1 MNTSSRLGSLFLALL
16 ALAPCA
22 AEVVVSPPDWKPA
35 GPVALDQPLVKTF
48 TITNNDAKQVTII
61 SFAGARKAQIQLER
75 TVLPPHSETTMTVSI
90 PYHPVDDA
98 STILKGEVMLLL
110 DSEQDSVKVPFLMTM
125 AALEP
130 AEDLLPQR
138 ARYQPSAQD
147 HPVEVHF
154 FYDGTCGKCETFLK
168 TVVIPCQNH
177 FAKAPVTFELR
188 SYRDQDVLSQLEEH
202 KARYGVTEQASTFFF
217 CGRHAY
223 VGNDAIEEHL
233 YEVIEAELK
242 QPTKAPEIQG
252 PVLPSPEGAPPA
264 PAPQQDGQR
273 RLLEEFRKYTG
284 PAVFLGGMVDGVNPC
299 AIAMAVFLIVMLTKF
314 GHDRTSLLAAGGER
328 RAGMGLLQRRCLFLI
343 CFGRRGLRGAVRKL
357 GQAGAGGMH
366 RHVSG
371 NDTAFLDHQRAVAD
385 RAVDPAGGIHHQA
398 LAGGQ
403 FALEGAAHFRHVDLG
418 LARKYAAFGDADVA
432 AVHRGFHA
440 AFHHQD
446 LAIGDF
452 GAFQLDVGADDE
464 LAALVVARVF
474 GSLRQGFLA
483 DRLGRPGGFGRFGR
497 VAGMARPG
505 RVVSGI
511 AGIAGMHEGL
521 EHGMGLF
528 RCWVVKLGC
537 KTLWC
542 GCGRNG
548 SQGANSNT
556 CASSENPFINSQI
569 KSRTE
574 EGPRQKRGQMSL
586 NGDNVS
592 GGFE

>member
-314 GHDRTSLLAAGGER
+314 GHDRTSLLAAGGAFAAAVFVTYFLIGLTVLKSLSLFGSGR
-328 RAGMGLLQRRCLFLI
+328 CRAG
-343 CFGRRGLRGAVRKL
+343 A
-357 GQAGAGGMH
+357 
-366 RHVSG
+366 
-371 NDTAFLDHQRAVAD
+371 
-385 RAVDPAGGIHHQA
+385 
-398 LAGGQ
+398 
-403 FALEGAAHFRHVDLG
+403 E
-418 LARKYAAFGDADVA
+418 
-432 AVHRGFHA
+432 
-440 AFHHQD
+440 
-446 LAIGDF
+446 
-452 GAFQLDVGADDE
+452 
-464 LAALVVARVF
+464 
-474 GSLRQGFLA
+474 
-483 DRLGRPGGFGRFGR
+483 
-497 VAGMARPG
+497 RPG
-505 RVVSGI
+505 RTRGP
-511 AGIAGMHEGL
+511 GL
-521 EHGMGLF
+521 
-528 RCWVVKLGC
+528 R
-537 KTLWC
+537 
-542 GCGRNG
+542 R
-548 SQGANSNT
+548 A
-556 CASSENPFINSQI
+556 A
-569 KSRTE
+569 
-574 EGPRQKRGQMSL
+574 GPRHTAAPGRRRHPRVDDADAAEAEATLAQVVREG
-586 NGDNVS
+586 VARRR
-592 GGFE
+592 